1 MQLMSSLALMS
12 TQSAAA
18 PSVPAWLPPF
28 LVVVPF
34 TAVITGGFNLSEVLP
49 APVALIAGAGWGVA
63 LGLLVA
69 WLRRY
74 ASLRAALE
82 DVSVAAG
89 VVAVAFAGCGGLAM
103 LLLLNGALSAETLTG
118 EALREMFLPAI
129 PYYVVT
135 NAMLELLI
143 MPMMLYLGW
152 RAGRRKIVIVVAAAI
167 YFVMRVW
174 TYLVFVPQ
182 RLGWAEGAGA
192 TEVLTTGERRQAAVD
207 LMLDDPRWIVLLVIL
222 ALLLIAMHLP
232 ASKTSNWDSSEPA
245 RDTVG

>member
-1 MQLMSSLALMS
+1 MQLMSNLTPMS
-12 TQSAAA
+12 TQSGAAQ
-18 PSVPAWLPPF
+18 SIPAWLPPF

-49 APVALIAGAGWGVA
+49 APVALMAGAGWGVA

-74 ASLRAALE
+74 ASVRAALE
-82 DVSVAAG
+82 GLSVAAG
-89 VVAVAFAGCGGLAM
+89 VVGVAFAGCGGLAM

-129 PYYVVT
+129 PYYIVT
-135 NAMLELLI
+135 NGLLELLI

-152 RAGRRKIVIVVAAAI
+152 RVGRRRIAIVVAAAI

-182 RLGWAEGAGA
+182 RLSWAEGAA
-192 TEVLTTGERRQAAVD
+192 AAEVLTTVERRQAADD
-207 LMLDDPRWIVLLVIL
+207 LMLHDPRWIVLLVVL
-222 ALLLIAMHLP
+222 ALLLVAMHLP
-232 ASKTSNWDSSEPA
+232 ASGTRSSHSSEPA